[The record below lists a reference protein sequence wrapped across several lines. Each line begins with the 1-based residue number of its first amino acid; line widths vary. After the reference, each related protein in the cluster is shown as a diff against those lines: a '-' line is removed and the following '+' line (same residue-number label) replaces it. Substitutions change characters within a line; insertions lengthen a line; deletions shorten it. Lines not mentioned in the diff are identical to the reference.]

1 MGMWACGPSE
11 QRCKNAWTF
20 SYNDEG
26 FIFIFS
32 GLTLIANQAFNLS
45 GALGKMVSIGNNQDM
60 WWYWI
65 KRDGKA
71 QKIAYCNSESCVF
84 DECNSTCQ
92 SRLRIDGATLEL
104 TEVREEDRGLQL
116 QCQIFPKFQ
125 VYKMKISV
133 VLPKGQFNLHHRSQ
147 VNNFKGGGLVVV
159 VVFWGGGGEWALFEV
174 ERN

>member
-1 MGMWACGPSE
+1 M
-11 QRCKNAWTF
+11 F
-20 SYNDEG
+20 SYFDQG

-125 VYKMKISV
+125 VYKMKVSV
-133 VLPKGQFNLHHRSQ
+133 VLPKGQSNLHHRSRI
-147 VNNFKGGGLVVV
+147 NNFKGGGGLFV
-159 VVFWGGGGEWALFEV
+159 VVFFGGMGFI
-174 ERN
+174 

>member
-1 MGMWACGPSE
+1 M
-11 QRCKNAWTF
+11 
-20 SYNDEG
+20 
-26 FIFIFS
+26 
-32 GLTLIANQAFNLS
+32 
-45 GALGKMVSIGNNQDM
+45 
-60 WWYWI
+60 
-65 KRDGKA
+65 
-71 QKIAYCNSESCVF
+71 F

-92 SRLRIDGATLEL
+92 SRFRIDGATLEL

-133 VLPKGQFNLHHRSQ
+133 VLPKGQSNLHHRSR

-159 VVFWGGGGEWALFEV
+159 VVVLGGGGEEWGLFEV

>member
-1 MGMWACGPSE
+1 M
-11 QRCKNAWTF
+11 F
-20 SYNDEG
+20 SYFDQG

-125 VYKMKISV
+125 VYKMKVSV
-133 VLPKGQFNLHHRSQ
+133 VLPKGQSNLHHRSRI
-147 VNNFKGGGLVVV
+147 NNFKGGG
-159 VVFWGGGGEWALFEV
+159 VFLLFFFGGGWGLFEK

>member
-1 MGMWACGPSE
+1 M
-11 QRCKNAWTF
+11 F
-20 SYNDEG
+20 SYFDQG

-125 VYKMKISV
+125 VYKMKVSV
-133 VLPKGQFNLHHRSQ
+133 VLPKGQSNLHHRSRI
-147 VNNFKGGGLVVV
+147 NNFRGGGGLFV
-159 VVFWGGGGEWALFEV
+159 VVFLGGMGFI
-174 ERN
+174 

>member
-1 MGMWACGPSE
+1 
-11 QRCKNAWTF
+11 
-20 SYNDEG
+20 
-26 FIFIFS
+26 
-32 GLTLIANQAFNLS
+32 
-45 GALGKMVSIGNNQDM
+45 MVSIGNIQDM

-65 KRDGKA
+65 KRDRKM

-125 VYKMKISV
+125 VYKMKVSV
-133 VLPKGQFNLHHRSQ
+133 VLPKGQSNLHHRSRI
-147 VNNFKGGGLVVV
+147 NNFKGGGS
-159 VVFWGGGGEWALFEV
+159 FCCCFFGGMGFI
-174 ERN
+174 

>member
-1 MGMWACGPSE
+1 
-11 QRCKNAWTF
+11 
-20 SYNDEG
+20 
-26 FIFIFS
+26 
-32 GLTLIANQAFNLS
+32 
-45 GALGKMVSIGNNQDM
+45 MVSIGNIQDM

-65 KRDGKA
+65 KRDGKT

-116 QCQIFPKFQ
+116 QCQTFPKFQ

-133 VLPKGQFNLHHRSQ
+133 VLPKGQSNLHHRSR
-147 VNNFKGGGLVVV
+147 VNTFKREVLLLLFFLGGR
-159 VVFWGGGGEWALFEV
+159 GGNGVYLRRKEIRV
-174 ERN
+174 EKVYK

>member
-1 MGMWACGPSE
+1 M
-11 QRCKNAWTF
+11 F
-20 SYNDEG
+20 SYFDQG

-65 KRDGKA
+65 KRGGKA

-125 VYKMKISV
+125 VYKMKVSV
-133 VLPKGQFNLHHRSQ
+133 VLPKGQSNLHHRSRI
-147 VNNFKGGGLVVV
+147 NNFKGGGGLFV
-159 VVFWGGGGEWALFEV
+159 VVFFGGMGFI
-174 ERN
+174 

>member
-1 MGMWACGPSE
+1 
-11 QRCKNAWTF
+11 
-20 SYNDEG
+20 
-26 FIFIFS
+26 
-32 GLTLIANQAFNLS
+32 
-45 GALGKMVSIGNNQDM
+45 MVSIGNIQDM

-65 KRDGKA
+65 KRDRKM

-84 DECNSTCQ
+84 EECNSTCQ

-133 VLPKGQFNLHHRSQ
+133 VLRKGQSNLHHRSR
-147 VNNFKGGGLVVV
+147 VNPLRGRSCCWGLI
-159 VVFWGGGGEWALFEV
+159 EK

>member
-1 MGMWACGPSE
+1 
-11 QRCKNAWTF
+11 
-20 SYNDEG
+20 
-26 FIFIFS
+26 
-32 GLTLIANQAFNLS
+32 
-45 GALGKMVSIGNNQDM
+45 MVSIGNNQDM

-125 VYKMKISV
+125 VYKMKVSV
-133 VLPKGQFNLHHRSQ
+133 VLPKGQSNLHHRSRI
-147 VNNFKGGGLVVV
+147 NDFKGGGGSFCCCFLGRDGVYLRRK
-159 VVFWGGGGEWALFEV
+159 EIKV
-174 ERN
+174 EKVYK

>member
-1 MGMWACGPSE
+1 M
-11 QRCKNAWTF
+11 F
-20 SYNDEG
+20 SYFDQG

-45 GALGKMVSIGNNQDM
+45 GALGKMVSIGNIQDL

-65 KRDGKA
+65 KRDRKM

-125 VYKMKISV
+125 VYKMKVSV
-133 VLPKGQFNLHHRSQ
+133 VLPKGQSNLHHRSRI
-147 VNNFKGGGLVVV
+147 NNFKGGGFFLLL
-159 VVFWGGGGEWALFEV
+159 FFGGGWGLFEK

>member
-1 MGMWACGPSE
+1 M
-11 QRCKNAWTF
+11 F
-20 SYNDEG
+20 SYFDQG

-84 DECNSTCQ
+84 DGCNSTCQ

-116 QCQIFPKFQ
+116 QCQVFPKFQ
-125 VYKMKISV
+125 VYKMKVSV
-133 VLPKGQFNLHHRSQ
+133 VLPKGQSNLHHGSRI
-147 VNNFKGGGLVVV
+147 NNFKGGGGLFV
-159 VVFWGGGGEWALFEV
+159 VVFLGRDGVYLRRKEIKV
-174 ERN
+174 EKVYK

>member
-1 MGMWACGPSE
+1 M
-11 QRCKNAWTF
+11 F
-20 SYNDEG
+20 SYFDQG

-125 VYKMKISV
+125 VYKMKVSV
-133 VLPKGQFNLHHRSQ
+133 VLPKGQSNLHHRSRI
-147 VNNFKGGGLVVV
+147 NNFKGGGGS
-159 VVFWGGGGEWALFEV
+159 FCCCFFGGDGVYLRRKEIKV
-174 ERN
+174 EKVYK

>member
-1 MGMWACGPSE
+1 M
-11 QRCKNAWTF
+11 F
-20 SYNDEG
+20 SYFDQG

-125 VYKMKISV
+125 VYKMKVSV
-133 VLPKGQFNLHHRSQ
+133 VLPKGQSNLHHRSRI
-147 VNNFKGGGLVVV
+147 NNFKGGGGFFLLLF
-159 VVFWGGGGEWALFEV
+159 FWGGWGLFEK

>member
-1 MGMWACGPSE
+1 M
-11 QRCKNAWTF
+11 F
-20 SYNDEG
+20 SYFDQG

-125 VYKMKISV
+125 VYKMKVSV
-133 VLPKGQFNLHHRSQ
+133 VLPKGQSNLHHRSRI
-147 VNNFKGGGLVVV
+147 NNFKGGGGSFCCCF
-159 VVFWGGGGEWALFEV
+159 FWGGWGLFEK

>member
-1 MGMWACGPSE
+1 M
-11 QRCKNAWTF
+11 F
-20 SYNDEG
+20 SYFDQG

-32 GLTLIANQAFNLS
+32 GLTLIANQTFNLS

-125 VYKMKISV
+125 VYKMKVSV
-133 VLPKGQFNLHHRSQ
+133 VLPKGQSNLHHRSRI
-147 VNNFKGGGLVVV
+147 NNFKGGGVFLLLF
-159 VVFWGGGGEWALFEV
+159 FWGGWGLFEK

>member
-1 MGMWACGPSE
+1 M
-11 QRCKNAWTF
+11 
-20 SYNDEG
+20 
-26 FIFIFS
+26 
-32 GLTLIANQAFNLS
+32 
-45 GALGKMVSIGNNQDM
+45 
-60 WWYWI
+60 
-65 KRDGKA
+65 

-116 QCQIFPKFQ
+116 QCEIFPKFQ

-133 VLPKGQFNLHHRSQ
+133 VLPKGQSNLHHRSR
-147 VNNFKGGGLVVV
+147 VNNFKGEVLLLLL
-159 VVFWGGGGEWALFEV
+159 FFFGGGGWGLFEK

>member
-1 MGMWACGPSE
+1 
-11 QRCKNAWTF
+11 
-20 SYNDEG
+20 
-26 FIFIFS
+26 
-32 GLTLIANQAFNLS
+32 
-45 GALGKMVSIGNNQDM
+45 MVSMGNIQDM

-65 KRDGKA
+65 KRDGKM

-125 VYKMKISV
+125 VYKMKVSV
-133 VLPKGQFNLHHRSQ
+133 VLPKGQSNLHHRSRI
-147 VNNFKGGGLVVV
+147 NNFKGGGGS
-159 VVFWGGGGEWALFEV
+159 FCCCFFGGDGVYLRRKEIKV
-174 ERN
+174 EKVYK